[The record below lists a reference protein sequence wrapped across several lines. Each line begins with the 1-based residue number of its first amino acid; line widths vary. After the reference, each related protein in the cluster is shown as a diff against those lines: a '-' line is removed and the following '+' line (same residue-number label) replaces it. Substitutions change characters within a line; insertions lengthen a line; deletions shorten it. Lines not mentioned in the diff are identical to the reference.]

1 MAGIIQGYP
10 GVADPAALVPVRRER
25 RFPQGLPGRGSGVL
39 NPLVADRPAPIP
51 QAVRELYEL
60 VVAYFK
66 QETTE
71 PLKALGRVL
80 AFGILG
86 SLLLGTGVV
95 FAAVGVLR
103 VVQQETSAFDGNW
116 SFVPYVIVIVALL
129 GTAFTVFKVGTRTKD
144 GSS

>member
-1 MAGIIQGYP
+1 M
-10 GVADPAALVPVRRER
+10 
-25 RFPQGLPGRGSGVL
+25 
-39 NPLVADRPAPIP
+39 
-51 QAVRELYEL
+51 
-60 VVAYFK
+60 
-66 QETTE
+66 
-71 PLKALGRVL
+71 
-80 AFGILG
+80 
-86 SLLLGTGVV
+86 GVV

>member
-1 MAGIIQGYP
+1 M
-10 GVADPAALVPVRRER
+10 
-25 RFPQGLPGRGSGVL
+25 L